1 MTQLLT
7 TGHPNSWSGHI
18 VAHLTAPPFA
28 TIVVVMTLAIMLQG
42 AGLRFGPPRPVAK
55 RFLTGREQAML
66 VALERVLPHCRIHA
80 QVAMG
85 ALLKAPDS
93 PLRRRRLFDRNAF
106 SQKIVDFVAQD
117 RASGAV
123 LALIEVDDWSHVLA
137 RDLARDAMTG
147 HAGYR
152 TIRIPAQ
159 ARPTFGDVHAAVASL
174 LASPAPVGRGVAQ

>member
-1 MTQLLT
+1 MIAQLAA
-7 TGHPNSWSGHI
+7 HP
-18 VAHLTAPPFA
+18 VA
-28 TIVVVMTLAIMLQG
+28 TIIAILTLFILLKG
-42 AGLRFGPPRPVAK
+42 GGLSLGPPRPVAK

-93 PLRRRRLFDRNAF
+93 PVRRRRLSDRNAF

-117 RASGAV
+117 RASGAI
-123 LALIEVDDWSHVLA
+123 LALIEVDDWSHVLS

-174 LASPAPVGRGVAQ
+174 LPSPAPAGLGVAR

>member
-7 TGHPNSWSGHI
+7 TGHANGWTGYI
-18 VAHLTAPPFA
+18 VAHLAAHPYA
-28 TIVVVMTLAIMLQG
+28 TIIVVMTLAMMLRS
-42 AGLRFGPPRPVAK
+42 AGVRLEPPRPIAK

-66 VALERVLPHCRIHA
+66 VALERALPHCRIHA

-85 ALLKAPDS
+85 ALLQAPGS
-93 PLRRRRLFDRNAF
+93 PLRRRRLSDRNAF

-117 RASGAV
+117 RSTGAII
-123 LALIEVDDWSHVLA
+123 ALIEVDDWSHVLE

-147 HAGYR
+147 RAGYR

-159 ARPTFGDVHAAVASL
+159 ARPTFGDVRAAVAPL
-174 LASPAPVGRGVAQ
+174 FPSPAPVGGGLPR